1 MVERYVAAKT
11 VEEALEALSGG
22 DATVVAGGTDVM
34 PQSQA
39 GRLKL
44 GRTLVNIRRVAALS
58 GLALTGDEINI
69 GPLTTI
75 AELNEHELIRKHLPV
90 LADAADKFASPQI
103 RNMGT
108 IGGNVC
114 NASPAGDLLVP
125 LLLLNAEV
133 ELRASS
139 GQRRMKLQD
148 FFAGPGKSHKKPDE
162 LLTAILVPL
171 PKSGFVARF
180 EKFGT
185 RPALDI
191 STVSVG
197 IAGIRAEGG
206 LKEVQVAFGAVAPT
220 PMRGFST
227 EQALEGKTLDDAA
240 IEAAALAAMQEV
252 KPISDVRATDW
263 YRRELVHNLVRK
275 VLQDVAHG

>member
-44 GRTLVNIRRVAALS
+44 GSTLVNIRRVAALS

-75 AELNEHELIRKHLPV
+75 ADVNEHDLIRQHLPV

-133 ELRASS
+133 ELRSS
-139 GQRRMKLQD
+139 NGRRRMKLQD
-148 FFAGPGKSHKKPDE
+148 FFAGPGKSHKKPGE
-162 LLTAILVPL
+162 LLTAILAPL
-171 PKSGFVARF
+171 PKAGFTARF

-197 IAGIRAEGG
+197 IAGVMADGG
-206 LKEVQVAFGAVAPT
+206 LQEVRVAFGAVAPT
-220 PMRGFST
+220 PMRGLAT
-227 EQALEGKTLDDAA
+227 EQALEGKKLDDAA
-240 IEAAALAAMQEV
+240 IEAAAQAAMQEV

-275 VLQDVAHG
+275 VLQDVARG